1 MEKFF
6 NVTGKCYKD
15 KHYMVDISQRVAEI
29 KKMIDRGEYFC
40 INRGRQYG
48 KTTTIQ
54 FLTDLLEQDYCV
66 FSISFEGLDADA
78 FASVREAG
86 AEVLPVLS

>member
-29 KKMIDRGEYFC
+29 KKMVDRGEYFC

-54 FLTDLLEQDYCV
+54 ALTDLLEHDYCV
-66 FSISFEGLDADA
+66 FSIDSGLCKSAK
-78 FASVREAG
+78 FTCTT
-86 AEVLPVLS
+86 LP